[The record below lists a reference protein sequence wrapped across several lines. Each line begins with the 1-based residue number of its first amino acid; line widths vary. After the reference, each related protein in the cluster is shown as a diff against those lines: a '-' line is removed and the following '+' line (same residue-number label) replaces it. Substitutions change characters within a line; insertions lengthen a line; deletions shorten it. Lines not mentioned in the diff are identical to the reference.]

1 MEEMEDIQLKAELD
15 EIAQRIDSTMR
26 KIETDFELST
36 EIAQET
42 GD

>member
-1 MEEMEDIQLKAELD
+1 MDEAEDIQLKAELD

-26 KIETDFELST
+26 KIETVFEPST

-42 GD
+42 ND

>member
-15 EIAQRIDSTMR
+15 EIAQRIDNTMG
-26 KIETDFELST
+26 KIETVFELST

-42 GD
+42 ND